1 MNCLLL
7 LYLQHGR
14 RLELEF
20 DFRLLWLIVEQ
31 SPQHPALK
39 ASQFDGHPAALLLA
53 EINTDQTAHRHRR
66 KHVCRHR
73 VVGVQQ
79 VVVKRLT
86 SLFLIFV
93 FALSNFYVAF
103 WGRVSDD
110 LLDGCA
116 EVFGA
121 LGENTDVARE
131 TALACILR
139 TQIFYLQVDDFLLP
153 IQKLLLA
160 VSSELSSRHHRI
172 LTGTRF

>member
-1 MNCLLL
+1 
-7 LYLQHGR
+7 
-14 RLELEF
+14 
-20 DFRLLWLIVEQ
+20 
-31 SPQHPALK
+31 
-39 ASQFDGHPAALLLA
+39 
-53 EINTDQTAHRHRR
+53 
-66 KHVCRHR
+66 